1 MATQKTFTKKQINDQ
16 IESVLADN
24 TSQAISAANVRSVVK
39 DYMTES
45 MSAPLLIYAGIWRE
59 KMNNSGFDS
68 DPDIPSYVEDQ
79 YYNPDFFQF
88 QNVNDP
94 ANAGNIYQADTT
106 SIPGSNGQISLR
118 SSTLYGIKITINVTN
133 GLLGS
138 MTIQEHCTGFVVGS
152 TIDLFNT
159 NGTSF
164 AALTLTYN
172 GAVRPV
178 SENSNARF
186 DLTSSSDNS
195 YQNHNERNTILS
207 ATPLDTVGYKVTGNN
222 SQNYVYFGGISFDG
236 DNRLKCRNALISTLY
251 GESHKTYVQLY
262 RIPAKG

>member
-1 MATQKTFTKKQINDQ
+1 MATQKTFTKNQINDQ

-24 TSQAISAANVRSVVK
+24 TSQAISAADVRSVVK

-59 KMNNSGFDS
+59 KTNNSGS
-68 DPDIPSYVEDQ
+68 NPDPDIPSYVKDQ

-94 ANAGNIYQADTT
+94 TNTSNIYQADTT
-106 SIPGSNGQISLR
+106 SIPGVNGQISLK
-118 SSTLYGIKITINVTN
+118 SNNEFGLEITINVTN

-138 MTIQEHCTGFVVGS
+138 MTIQEPGTGFVVGS
-152 TIDLFNT
+152 TISLFNT
-159 NGTSF
+159 NNTSF
-164 AALTLTYN
+164 TALTLTYN
-172 GAVRPV
+172 GAVRPI

-186 DLTSSSDNS
+186 DLTSNSDNS
-195 YQNHNERNTILS
+195 YSAHNTRNTILS

-222 SQNYVYFGGISFDG
+222 SSRETYFGGISFDG
-236 DNRLKCRNALISTLY
+236 NNRLKCRNALISTLS
-251 GESHKTYVQLY
+251 GESHKTYVQIY
-262 RIPAKG
+262 RIPAKI